1 MCALK
6 GDTLSFRAIELHT
19 CCILHSVIVDIA
31 LYQEGRRVQGPPD
44 ISDQVDIARKNGGF
58 VWVGLAEP
66 TQEEFDH
73 VVGELNFHPLAIEDA
88 VSAKQ
93 RPKIEDYD
101 GLTFFV
107 IKTVFY
113 NEARSE
119 ISTGELMCFVDKHF
133 VVIVRHGEGTPL
145 TTVRHDIEAKPEQLN
160 MGPFAVLHAVADRVI
175 DEYTKI
181 ATELEND
188 VINIENKVFSGK
200 RKTYSQEIYFLKR
213 EVIEYRHA
221 IEPLILPLQK
231 ISSEIFTAAP
241 SAIKPF
247 FRDTV
252 DHLQHAHEHATGM
265 DSLLTTVL
273 QADLAHVQVRQNEDV
288 RRISAWVAL
297 AAGPTMI
304 AGLYGMNFET
314 MPELTWKFGYPLVLG
329 VIATLSGYLFYR
341 FKKEKWL

>member
-1 MCALK
+1 M
-6 GDTLSFRAIELHT
+6 
-19 CCILHSVIVDIA
+19 IVDVA
-31 LYQEGRRVQGPPD
+31 LYQEGRRVQGPTD

-133 VVIVRHGEGTPL
+133 IVIVRHGEGTPL

-160 MGPFAVLHAVADRVI
+160 LGPFAVLHAVADRVI

-181 ATELEND
+181 AAELEND

-231 ISSEIFTAAP
+231 ISSDIFPSAP

-247 FRDTV
+247 FRDTI
-252 DHLQHAHEHATGM
+252 DHLQYAYEHATGM

-304 AGLYGMNFET
+304 AGIYGMNFET
-314 MPELTWKFGYPLVLG
+314 MPELTWKFGYPIVLG
-329 VIATLSGYLFYR
+329 VIAALSGYLFYR

>member
-1 MCALK
+1 
-6 GDTLSFRAIELHT
+6 
-19 CCILHSVIVDIA
+19 VIVDIA
-31 LYQEGRRVQGPPD
+31 LYQEGRRIQGPTD

-133 VVIVRHGEGTPL
+133 IVIVRHGEGTPL
-145 TTVRHDIEAKPEQLN
+145 TTVRHDIEAKPDQLN
-160 MGPFAVLHAVADRVI
+160 MGPFAVLHAVVDRVI

-181 ATELEND
+181 AAELEND
-188 VINIENKVFSGK
+188 VINIETKVFGGK

-221 IEPLILPLQK
+221 IEPLIVPLQK
-231 ISSEIFTAAP
+231 ITSETFTGAP

-304 AGLYGMNFET
+304 AGIYGMNFET

-329 VIATLSGYLFYR
+329 VIAALSGYLFYR

>member
-1 MCALK
+1 M
-6 GDTLSFRAIELHT
+6 
-19 CCILHSVIVDIA
+19 IVDVA
-31 LYQEGRRVQGPPD
+31 LYKDGLRVNGPSD
-44 ISDQVDIARKNGGF
+44 ISDQVDIARREGGF

-66 TQEEFDH
+66 TQQEFDH
-73 VVGELNFHPLAIEDA
+73 IVGELNFHPLAVEDA

-93 RPKIEDYD
+93 RPKIEAYE

-113 NEARSE
+113 DEAKSE
-119 ISTGELMCFVDKHF
+119 ITTGELMCFVDRHF
-133 VVIVRHGEGTPL
+133 IVIVRHGEGSPL
-145 TTVRHDIEAKPEQLN
+145 ASVRHDIEQHPDQLQL
-160 MGPFAVLHAVADRVI
+160 GPFAVLHAVVDRVI
-175 DEYTKI
+175 DGYTAI

-188 VINIENKVFSGK
+188 VINIESKVFGGN

-221 IEPLILPLQK
+221 IEPLVIPLQR
-231 ISSEIFTAAP
+231 IINENFDTAP
-241 SAIKPF
+241 EAIKPF
-247 FRDTV
+247 FRDTI
-252 DHLQHAHEHATGM
+252 DHLQHACEHASGM

-304 AGLYGMNFET
+304 AGIYGMNFEN
-314 MPELTWKFGYPLVLG
+314 MPELKWQFGYPLTIS
-329 VIATLSGYLFYR
+329 VIGLLSGFLFYK
-341 FKKEKWL
+341 FKKSNWL